1 MWQSCLETAQLPCS
15 GKAILKAAGISWHGC
30 KWKLEE
36 EQIGGWNLNS
46 VFREEAQRGR
56 GEKSLQTQP
65 PMLPEALQ
73 VTGLDKETRVD
84 AGTSDGVG

>member
-1 MWQSCLETAQLPCS
+1 M
-15 GKAILKAAGISWHGC
+15 
-30 KWKLEE
+30 
-36 EQIGGWNLNS
+36 
-46 VFREEAQRGR
+46 RE
-56 GEKSLQTQP
+56 SLQTWP